1 MAMLPMAVPLIITQL
16 HYYTSPVADQLV
28 PFVVAITLATRSVIE
43 PPLVVVVSH
52 NIIAIELDFD
62 LLIGLAL
69 GGRQCWFE
77 CLRSSMAT
85 TLPINHVPA
94 QFLS

>member
-1 MAMLPMAVPLIITQL
+1 MAV
-16 HYYTSPVADQLV
+16 
-28 PFVVAITLATRSVIE
+28 TLSARSVIV
-43 PPLVVVVSH
+43 PPLVVVVPH
-52 NIIAIELDFD
+52 NIIAIELEIDQ
-62 LLIGLAL
+62 LIGLVL
-69 GGRQCWFE
+69 GDRQCWFE

>member
-1 MAMLPMAVPLIITQL
+1 MAVPLIITQL
-16 HYYTSPVADQLV
+16 HYYTSPVVGQLV
-28 PFVVAITLATRSVIE
+28 PFVVAITLAARSVIM
-43 PPLVVVVSH
+43 PPLVVVVPH

-62 LLIGLAL
+62 QFIVMAL
-69 GGRQCWFE
+69 GDHQCWFE